1 MHKSPDICENGR
13 SKMFYVKRDRKGGKK
28 MVCYAGPDEFPVRKV
43 KVRKV
48 KVVCCYAG
56 PTKFPVREVKS
67 KKIKVKVVCYSGP
80 VKFPVRC
87 RNG

>member
-1 MHKSPDICENGR
+1 
-13 SKMFYVKRDRKGGKK
+13 MFYGKRDRKGGKK

-67 KKIKVKVVCYSGP
+67 KKIILSLFFREVKVKLKWSEI
-80 VKFPVRC
+80 K
-87 RNG
+87 NEK